1 MLEGSIFNSSTVLLT
16 LVLKNIKSGEP
27 WHRLHGCHFME
38 PLILFVLSVKVLTNV
53 RNYYFS
59 YHGCLRQGT
68 FYSIKLSN

>member
-1 MLEGSIFNSSTVLLT
+1 MAYIAWLLFHSTADIVR
-16 LVLKNIKSGEP
+16 G
-27 WHRLHGCHFME
+27 
-38 PLILFVLSVKVLTNV
+38 SVKVLTNV